1 MILTPDRMANLFP
14 VDSVIVPISN
24 DVVILLSI
32 VSFNLICHC
41 IFWGSICK

>member
-32 VSFNLICHC
+32 VSFNLDVC
-41 IFWGSICK
+41 FLTK